1 MVLVRLY
8 LAVANKQDALGLRIS
23 ADNTISK
30 CEGAARCAGLAD
42 GDRIVSVGDVKV
54 TNGHHRSAMELV
66 KNWSKMGRIAI
77 EVRRDEPSDDKQ
89 DSHGKKRKAASIP
102 VSDNSAKKQR
112 AVQADDDKAD
122 KQERSKAPA
131 EKQKSKQTKKVEPA
145 KTGKDKAKAG
155 KQTALKLPVGKPGC
169 QRCAHLETDQ
179 LMQRSLC

>member
-1 MVLVRLY
+1 
-8 LAVANKQDALGLRIS
+8 
-23 ADNTISK
+23 
-30 CEGAARCAGLAD
+30 
-42 GDRIVSVGDVKV
+42 
-54 TNGHHRSAMELV
+54 MELV